1 MLTVGLVGLVG
12 MGGVL
17 PPGDVAVCGWPR
29 GSLWP
34 SGGPG
39 AGGVGSFGT
48 PGGCLGVVGWR
59 CRWAVCL
66 VSAGAL
72 VPLPGHCGLLVCRWG
87 LFGCCWV
94 LLGAMGQSWGR
105 CGVIVGGGWWLVV
118 VARCEGVVTQH
129 HTIVTWYC
137 GNLA

>member
-17 PPGDVAVCGWPR
+17 PPGDVAVRGWPR

-48 PGGCLGVVGWR
+48 PGGCPGVVGWR
-59 CRWAVCL
+59 CHWAVGL
-66 VSAGAL
+66 VSAGPRFLRLGAVARWCVVRASL
-72 VPLPGHCGLLVCRWG
+72 GVAGCRW
-87 LFGCCWV
+87 V
-94 LLGAMGQSWGR
+94 PWGR
-105 CGVIVGGGWWLVV
+105 RGVVVGGWLVV
-118 VARCEGVVTQH
+118 G
-129 HTIVTWYC
+129 C
-137 GNLA
+137 GQV

>member
-17 PPGDVAVCGWPR
+17 LPGDVAVHGWPC

-34 SGGPG
+34 SGGLG
-39 AGGVGSFGT
+39 AGGVGSFDT
-48 PGGCLGVVGWR
+48 LGGVQVSLGGGAIGW
-59 CRWAVCL
+59 C
-66 VSAGAL
+66 VSFQQGPSF
-72 VPLPGHCGLLVCRWG
+72 PLPGRCGSLVRRWG
-87 LFGCCWV
+87 LFGCHWMP
-94 LLGAMGQSWGR
+94 LGAVGQLWGR

-118 VARCEGVVTQH
+118 VARCEGVVMQCH
-129 HTIVTWYC
+129 AIVTWYC